1 MNSSAEGPSASELT
15 PGKVA
20 RDAAVS
26 SLVSNGVYLAVMIA
40 LAVALTRR
48 DWVTRQAQRVR
59 AAVNREW
66 RGWHTA
72 REVADFNRAVSD
84 YEHGGGA

>member
-1 MNSSAEGPSASELT
+1 MTTPEPSSA
-15 PGKVA
+15 KVA

-40 LAVALTRR
+40 LAVVLTRR

-59 AAVNREW
+59 TAINREW
-66 RGWHTA
+66 RGWHTD
-72 REVADFNRAVSD
+72 REVADFNRALSD
-84 YEHGGGA
+84 YEHGDGA

>member
-1 MNSSAEGPSASELT
+1 MTEPEPT
-15 PGKVA
+15 TGKIA

-26 SLVSNGVYLAVMIA
+26 SLVSNGVYLAIMIG

-59 AAVNREW
+59 ASVRREW
-66 RGWHTA
+66 RGWHED
-72 REVADFNRAVSD
+72 RMVADFQRELSD
-84 YEHGGGA
+84 YEHGDG